1 MQKTCAIKNVA
12 VSLCR
17 KIKTRTIINIKDSK
31 KNERFIQQIS
41 RKKR

>member
-1 MQKTCAIKNVA
+1 MQNICANKIFV
-12 VSLCR
+12 VSLYR
-17 KIKTRTIINIKDSK
+17 KIKARTIINIKNSK